1 MKFKTF
7 FPGTDGYPA
16 LLRNIYDPP
25 KKLYVWGQFPDF
37 DLHPPVAVIGSRK
50 PTDYGQ
56 KNAHEL
62 AGKLAEAGFTIVS
75 GLAYG
80 VDSIAHRACLEKG
93 GVTVAVIGSG
103 LDRIYPEIYQKLAEQ
118 IVDTG
123 GAVISEYELG
133 TAPLPFNFPKRNRI
147 ISGMSLGTVVVE
159 AAVDS
164 GSLITARSA
173 LEQGREVFAV
183 PGPIGNVNTAGTHRL
198 IRDGAALLDSAQDVI
213 DILENKLPHA
223 WKTKFA
229 GQSFG
234 IGDKERKILD
244 HLGSEPQLTDILL
257 DKCGLA
263 LPEILSAL
271 TQLECAGLI
280 KDKDGRGYVKLRSLT

>member
-1 MKFKTF
+1 MKFQTL
-7 FPGTDGYPA
+7 FPEAPDYPP

-25 KKLYVWGQFPDF
+25 KKLHVWGRLPDF
-37 DLHPPVAVIGSRK
+37 DLHPPIAIIGSRK

-62 AGKLAEAGFTIVS
+62 ATKLTEAGFTIVS

-80 VDSIAHRACLEKG
+80 IDSISHRACVEKNG
-93 GVTVAVIGSG
+93 MTVAVIGSG
-103 LDRIYPEIYQKLAEQ
+103 LDRIYPEMYQKLAEQ
-118 IVDTG
+118 IIETG

-159 AAVDS
+159 AAIDS

-173 LEQGREVFAV
+173 LDQGREVFAV

-198 IRDGAALLDSAQDVI
+198 IRDGAALIDSAQDVI
-213 DILENKLPHA
+213 DILENKLPQA

-234 IGDKERKILD
+234 IGDRERKILD
-244 HLGSEPQLTDILL
+244 YLGSEPQLTDVLL

-280 KDKDGRGYVKLRSLT
+280 KDKDGKGYVKLRSLT